1 MALYWVGE
9 WWRLGEEELLGSVD
23 CVCAC
28 VCLSG
33 EEESEVSICREEMLS
48 SDEEE
53 ELTVVF
59 WVLEGV
65 I

>member
-1 MALYWVGE
+1 MGLYWVAE

-23 CVCAC
+23 CVCVC

-33 EEESEVSICREEMLS
+33 EEESDVSICNEAMLS

-53 ELTVVF
+53 ELMVVF
-59 WVLEGV
+59 WVLVGV